1 MTNFV
6 EIYILKQS
14 LFARSRRLGKIL
26 NMDMFYVFLVEISKF
41 ISMEFL
47 RYTEIK
53 KFDTELQEGQEYCK
67 DWNCF
72 SGKNTVVNSKWNQNK
87 HTDDTTD

>member
-1 MTNFV
+1 
-6 EIYILKQS
+6 
-14 LFARSRRLGKIL
+14 
-26 NMDMFYVFLVEISKF
+26 
-41 ISMEFL
+41 MEFL

-72 SGKNTVVNSKWNQNK
+72 SRKNTVVNSKWNQNNK
-87 HTDDTTD
+87 LLVCNRSLEKRELILFEIENTEYAKK